1 VVGDRVP
8 KVGRDKGFD
17 FASQA
22 NRRVVYSKLIA
33 TVRLTAWWGS
43 DDLRQAKDRKYWMIV
58 NILRHLHPQ
67 DSTWLDNLSENA

>member
-1 VVGDRVP
+1 
-8 KVGRDKGFD
+8 
-17 FASQA
+17 
-22 NRRVVYSKLIA
+22 VYSKLIA